1 MALPF
6 SKVLFFMVMHLHCLD
21 NGAAIAILGQG
32 RSLTFQQIPDG
43 ALIQLSMPETVRRLG

>member
-32 RSLTFQQIPDG
+32 RSQFGFDADNLVSQ
-43 ALIQLSMPETVRRLG
+43 AS